1 MNLLIISTPAKLK
14 RTKHLWLALGQ
25 LTKVR
30 HEILEKGTYSD
41 LKDLAD
47 RCDFAGYDRVVVDHN
62 LRRMHQEYKQLR
74 RIPNLVLF
82 DFDFYIN
89 YLPDGECPGKLE
101 SVLKSLSEHRLI
113 TSGCAIKDD
122 LVAKG
127 YDAVYSPKAYDAH
140 FVQDL
145 GTPRDIELGF
155 IGRSNHWAYDMRRN
169 MLEQLQ
175 QEFGLQVLRTEE
187 NEEYSQALS
196 RIRIFVNPD
205 LGYNEIMIKSF
216 EAMAAGCALV
226 APRPL
231 KEEEA
236 RLEWVDSEN
245 VALYES
251 YDELLAKVRQLR
263 KDPEHVRRMA
273 KAGQDLAVQKHR
285 WEARAAGIL
294 ELLRPPLGRP
304 PPLTWKDRW
313 NLLTL

>member
-14 RTKHLWLALGQ
+14 RTKHLWLAVGQ
-25 LTKVR
+25 LAKVR
-30 HEILEKGTYSD
+30 HEILETGTYAN

-47 RCDFAGYDRVVVDHN
+47 RCDFKGFDRVIVDHN
-62 LRRMHQEYKQLR
+62 LRRMHREYKQLS

-89 YLPDGECPGKLE
+89 YLPEGECRGKLE
-101 SVLKSLSEHRLI
+101 SVLKTLNEHRLI

-122 LVAKG
+122 LLAKG

-140 FVQDL
+140 FVRDL

-155 IGRSNHWAYDMRRN
+155 IGRSNHWAYDMRRK
-169 MLEQLQ
+169 MLDHLQ

-187 NEEYSQALS
+187 NEEYGQALS
-196 RIRIFVNPD
+196 RIKIFINPD
-205 LGYNEIMIKSF
+205 LGYNEIMIKNF

-231 KEEEA
+231 KEEQA
-236 RLEWVDSEN
+236 RLEWVDLEN
-245 VALYES
+245 IALYENH
-251 YDELLAKVRQLR
+251 DELVEKVKLLQ
-263 KDPEHVRRMA
+263 KDPEGVRQIAR
-273 KAGQDLAVQKHR
+273 AGQELAVNKHR
-285 WEARAAGIL
+285 WEARAPAIL
-294 ELLRPPLGRP
+294 ELLRPPLRRP
-304 PPLTWKDRW
+304 PPLTLKDRW